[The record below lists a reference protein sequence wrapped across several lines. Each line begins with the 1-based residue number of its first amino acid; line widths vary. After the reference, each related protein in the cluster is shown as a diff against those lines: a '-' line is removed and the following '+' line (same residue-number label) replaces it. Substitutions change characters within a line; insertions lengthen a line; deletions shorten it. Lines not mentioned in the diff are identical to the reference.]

1 MGTQNDGWARRRQSC
16 WFLRAPPSA
25 LLPTNPMSQNRLAC
39 PELVEGWGTRFSGKS
54 DLGPPATR
62 FGDESDLGHPPY
74 LPGPIGMFS

>member
-1 MGTQNDGWARRRQSC
+1 
-16 WFLRAPPSA
+16 
-25 LLPTNPMSQNRLAC
+25 MSQNRLAC